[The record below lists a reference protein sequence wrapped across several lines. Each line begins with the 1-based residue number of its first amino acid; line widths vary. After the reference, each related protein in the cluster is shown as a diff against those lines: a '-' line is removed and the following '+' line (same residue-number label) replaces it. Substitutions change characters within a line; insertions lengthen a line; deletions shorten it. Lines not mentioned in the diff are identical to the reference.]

1 MGWTPPTEADVAKY
15 FDRLSNWGRWG
26 KDDQKGTINLI
37 TPAKRAAA
45 VALARTGRTVSL
57 ARDLTSI
64 PALDYH
70 MLLPLVRGDARAAMD
85 YFGLIFHGLAVTHV
99 DALCHVEYQGKVY
112 NGRSFDEVV
121 QGGGATWGAVDQYFD
136 GIITR
141 GVLLDVASMRPE
153 GHVVPGKPVTPPDLD
168 AAAERAKVRMEP
180 GDVVVIRSGRESYE
194 RATGATHPVGVG
206 GLPAPS
212 DRPGLHIAC
221 LEWFKQH
228 DVAAVAWD
236 MLDERPVGYGNL
248 GFGCHLGI
256 PILGLCLIDN
266 TYPER
271 LVGACREEGRSEFL
285 FTAEPLRISSATG
298 SPVNPI
304 AVF

>member
-1 MGWTPPTEADVAKY
+1 MGWTPPSEANLAG
-15 FDRLSNWGRWG
+15 FLERLSNWGRWG
-26 KDDQKGTINLI
+26 KDDQKGTLNLV
-37 TPAKRAAA
+37 TQAKRAAA
-45 VALARTGRTVSL
+45 VALARSGRTVSL
-57 ARDLTSI
+57 ARDLSAI
-64 PALDYH
+64 PTLEHH
-70 MLLPLVRGDARAAMD
+70 MLLPVVRGDMRAAWD
-85 YFGLIFHGLAVTHV
+85 YFGLIFHGLGVTHV
-99 DALCHVEYQGKVY
+99 DALCHIAYAGKVY
-112 NGRSFDEVV
+112 NDRSFDNVI
-121 QGGGATWGAVDQYFD
+121 QNGGATWGAIDQYVE

-141 GVLLDVASMRPE
+141 GVLLDVAAMRQE

-168 AAAERAKVRMEP
+168 AAAERAKIRIEP

-194 RATGATHPVGVG
+194 HEAGASHPFSKSGAHGTV
-206 GLPAPS
+206 

-236 MLDERPVGYGNL
+236 MFDERPVGYGNL
-248 GFGCHLGI
+248 FFGCHLGI

-271 LVGACREEGRSEFL
+271 LVAACREEGRSAFL
-285 FTAEPLRISSATG
+285 FTAEPLRISGATG

-304 AVF
+304 AIF